1 MKKADLKFGNVVET
15 GDGIRYL
22 YHKVTGNKLVN
33 LFSGD
38 TYLDLDDYNDIL
50 IMVAYGLEYQIN
62 KVYEDY
68 TCEKLVWKRRDF
80 KLTEDEK
87 VILRNLISNYKYIA
101 RDETGHLYVY
111 IEKPDKDL
119 EEEYWYGASD
129 GLYVYNHLFKFIK
142 WEDKEPYLIS
152 ELLEG

>member
-50 IMVAYGLEYQIN
+50 IIVAYGLEYQIN

-68 TCEKLVWKRRDF
+68 TCEKLVWKRKDF

-87 VILRNLISNYKYIA
+87 TILRNIGEYKYIA
-101 RDETGHLYVY
+101 RDETGDLFVY
-111 IEKPDKDL
+111 YEKPEKDL
-119 EEEYWYGASD
+119 AGEYWYGASSSFNVFD
-129 GLYVYNHLFKFIK
+129 HLFKFIK
-142 WEDKEPYLIS
+142 WEDKDPYLIS
-152 ELLEG
+152 DLLED

>member
-68 TCEKLVWKRRDF
+68 TCKKLVWKRKDF

-87 VILRNLISNYKYIA
+87 TILRNIEVYKYIA
-101 RDETGHLYVY
+101 RDEAGTLYVY
-111 IEKPDKDL
+111 YEKPEKDL
-119 EEEYWYGASD
+119 DGEYWYGTSTCFD
-129 GLYVYNHLFKFIK
+129 VFGHLFNFIK

-152 ELLEG
+152 DLLED